1 MRNNGK
7 ESLKE
12 QLLPQ
17 NPQAVRRECTE
28 KQVGGAVSV
37 QLDAQG

>member
-12 QLLPQ
+12 QLVVSNALESLGT
-17 NPQAVRRECTE
+17 AL
-28 KQVGGAVSV
+28 GAEMGY
-37 QLDAQG
+37 Q